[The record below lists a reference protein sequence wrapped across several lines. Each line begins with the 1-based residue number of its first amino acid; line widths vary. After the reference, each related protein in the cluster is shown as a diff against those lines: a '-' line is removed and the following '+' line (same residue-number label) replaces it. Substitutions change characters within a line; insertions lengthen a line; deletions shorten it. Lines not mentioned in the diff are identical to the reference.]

1 MRIELL
7 GTSFTI
13 QTDQDPEYLAR
24 LIEYV
29 RGKAAEVSASVT
41 TTEPLKLSILSSIL
55 LADELFKAQEFGSAP
70 RGDAEAEQIATRILR
85 LLDDTLSESDDSADE

>member
-29 RGKAAEVSASVT
+29 RTKVTEVSASVT
-41 TTEPLKLSILSSIL
+41 TTEPLKLSILSAIL
-55 LADELFKAQEFGSAP
+55 LADELFKAREFGATP
-70 RGDAEAEQIATRILR
+70 RGAAEAEQIASRILS
-85 LLDDTLSESDDSADE
+85 LLDDTLSESNDLPDR